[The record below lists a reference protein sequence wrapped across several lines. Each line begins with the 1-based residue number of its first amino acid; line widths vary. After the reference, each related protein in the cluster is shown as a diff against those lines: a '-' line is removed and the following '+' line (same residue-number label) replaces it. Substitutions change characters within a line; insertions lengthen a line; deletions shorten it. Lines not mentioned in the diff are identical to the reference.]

1 MKKYSFLSQIHYT
14 NIITFVKLFKY
25 FGEVSLLL
33 GIRRT
38 ASARTKTQC
47 TFYKISKQKLFT
59 VLQDYPE
66 TLATMVKVA
75 ESRQRRLEHYID
87 PLENK
92 LLPEDEIDAEDC
104 KTDLFG
110 EDAEKI
116 VTVKEEETR
125 SRTKHRQ
132 THRHAIQ
139 RGSGLMGGVHL
150 KGARVHLPRKH
161 ET

>member
-1 MKKYSFLSQIHYT
+1 MNLP
-14 NIITFVKLFKY
+14 KY

-33 GIRRT
+33 NVRRT

-47 TFYKISKQKLFT
+47 TFYKISKAKLLA
-59 VLQDYPE
+59 VLQDFPD
-66 TLATMVKVA
+66 TLSTMIKVA
-75 ESRQRRLEHYID
+75 ESRQRRLKHYID
-87 PLENK
+87 PHENK

-125 SRTKHRQ
+125 ARTKHRT

-139 RGSGLMGGVHL
+139 RSSGLKGIHI
-150 KGARVHLPRKH
+150 KGAKVHSSKK
-161 ET
+161 